1 MQAIEVKIQIGKASS
16 CVYETI
22 MSYDKVSGYMV

>member
-1 MQAIEVKIQIGKASS
+1 MQIIEVRKQIGKASS

-22 MSYDKVSGYMV
+22 MSYDKVFGYMV